1 MGIKDSFRHA
11 FGIDEKEEGL
21 NDEEKRVI
29 ELIARGII
37 ERRLSAPAVMFL
49 ESVKPLNFIGSQAM
63 VFLRPIIAAIFP
75 TKTYDTIEKILEKR
89 KGIDYLLERIEN
101 IEGGDNAKRD

>member
-1 MGIKDSFRHA
+1 MGIKESFRHA

-21 NDEEKRVI
+21 NDEEKKVI

-37 ERRLSAPAVMFL
+37 VRRLSVPAVVFL

-63 VFLRPIIAAIFP
+63 VFLRPIISAIFP
-75 TKTYDTIEKILEKR
+75 TKTYNTIEKILEKR
-89 KGIDYLLERIEN
+89 QGIEYLLERIEN